1 METHARSIT
10 KALTYRIIG
19 LMFTFLIG
27 WLVTGSVKL
36 GVTLGVLDF
45 IIKLCTFY
53 AHERFWM
60 KIKWGRLDPSSIPD
74 PGAGI

>member
-10 KALTYRIIG
+10 KALTYRVVG
-19 LMFTFLIG
+19 LIFTFLIG
-27 WLVTGSVKL
+27 WIVTRSLKL
-36 GVTLGVLDF
+36 GLTLGLLDF
-45 IIKLCTFY
+45 FVKLCTFY

-60 KIKWGRLDPSSIPD
+60 KVKWGRININTVSD